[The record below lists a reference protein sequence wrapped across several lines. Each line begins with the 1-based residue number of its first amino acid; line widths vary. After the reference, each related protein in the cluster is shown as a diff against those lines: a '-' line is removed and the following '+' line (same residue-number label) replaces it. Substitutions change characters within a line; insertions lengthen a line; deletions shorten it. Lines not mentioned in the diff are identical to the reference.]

1 MKAFALNTVF
11 KMKSI
16 NWFLFFIFNKMLRGF
31 LVVFVAMGI
40 SQGWFGRN
48 PKPHLAVLYCNS
60 EQRFY

>member
-16 NWFLFFIFNKMLRGF
+16 NWFLFFIFNKLLRGF

-40 SQGWFGRN
+40 SQG
-48 PKPHLAVLYCNS
+48 
-60 EQRFY
+60 